1 MTVSLI
7 VVLGCAIAFGL
18 LALRLST
25 VRRARREIRIFIKRV
40 RS

>member
-1 MTVSLI
+1 MTVSFTVAGVC
-7 VVLGCAIAFGL
+7 VVAFALLG
-18 LALRLST
+18 LRLST